1 MERFKKIAY
10 AVIATLISTTALF
23 SASASASGCT
33 AEITRDA
40 NGKFAACVVNVGG
53 KEFRM
58 GAERSSEGGCSQ
70 VCSIMGAVETSKSGG
85 RIATAMNE

>member
-1 MERFKKIAY
+1 MGRFNQIAY

-23 SASASASGCT
+23 SANASASGCS
-33 AEITRDA
+33 AEITRDT
-40 NGKFAACVVNVGG
+40 NGKFAACIVTVGG

-58 GAERSSEGGCSQ
+58 GADRSSEGGCSQ
-70 VCSIMGAVETSKSGG
+70 VCSIMGAVETSKKGG